1 MNRTIRYILGCL
13 LALLLLLP
21 DSLLA
26 LEPPTLKGRVN
37 DYANMLSR
45 NTITN
50 LEQILTEFEQETSNQ
65 VAVLTIPSL
74 QGDSIERF
82 SIQVAETWQL
92 GQHGKDN
99 GILLLLA
106 LKDRQIRIEVGKGLE
121 GVLPDIT
128 AGQIIRQRITPAMQ
142 KGNPDLA
149 ISSGV
154 EAIIQATKGE
164 FVSDSSRKKNDE
176 DGAVAVAAGAFLI
189 IFVAALSSRL
199 NGTIAGAIVFPIAAE
214 MIFDA
219 GFGATPFM
227 VIVGAVAGFLFS
239 SYLRRQGRGG
249 GGSGGYYGGGR
260 SSGGFSGGG
269 FSGGGGSFGGGGAS
283 GRW

>member
-1 MNRTIRYILGCL
+1 MNNIIRYIFGSL
-13 LALLLLLP
+13 LTLIFLLP
-21 DSLLA
+21 ATLQA
-26 LEPPTLKGRVN
+26 LEPPPLKGRVN
-37 DYANMLSR
+37 DYAGMLSEV
-45 NTITN
+45 TIKN
-50 LEQILTEFEQETSNQ
+50 LEQTLERFEQETSSQ
-65 VAVLTIPSL
+65 VVVLTIPSL

-82 SIQVAETWQL
+82 SIQVVDTWQP
-92 GQHGKDN
+92 GQRGKDN
-99 GILLLLA
+99 GVLLLLA

-142 KGNPDLA
+142 NNKPDLA

-164 FVSDSSRKKNDE
+164 FKSDNNRQQNDE
-176 DGAVAVAAGAFLI
+176 DGTIAIAAGAFMVM
-189 IFVAALSSRL
+189 FMAALSSRR
-199 NGTIAGAIVFPIAAE
+199 NGAIAGAIVFPAIAYLV
-214 MIFDA
+214 FDVSHGVLTLLAIA
-219 GFGATPFM
+219 GA
-227 VIVGAVAGFLFS
+227 AVGFLFS
-239 SYLRRQGRGG
+239 SYLQNQGRGG

-269 FSGGGGSFGGGGAS
+269 FSGRGGSFGGGGAS